1 VDYFSFEDVM
11 SELELGEEELKRMVS
26 EGELRAFRDEN
37 KMKFKKEDVE
47 SLKKGRIT
55 EPTII
60 LPSTPSSETTDE
72 TVLDLDIGNETAALS
87 DTSAQLAAVGK
98 GRREE
103 EDLIVPSEEVG
114 SDQEETFIEEDTDTG
129 LSTEPLKLADET
141 AEETVA
147 AEAVEEESPPPPPPR
162 KRSGMTGVN
171 RKVTAR
177 IPVAVEQEIERKRA
191 HPVWTLFIFLAL
203 LASLYSGFFFVDM
216 VRLESGQAS
225 APSDMTAGTAEWV
238 LNKFWQDPRWKAF
251 HEKKLQEQGAKL
263 PPFGDPDPR
272 IKHQSYGKP
281 TFLHD
286 AEYAA
291 NQGAGGA
298 PAGGAAPAPAPAPA
312 PGEMK

>member
-1 VDYFSFEDVM
+1 
-11 SELELGEEELKRMVS
+11 GEEELKRMVS

-72 TVLDLDIGNETAALS
+72 TVLDLDIGQETAALS
-87 DTSAQLAAVGK
+87 DTSAQLAAVGGK
-98 GRREE
+98 RKDE
-103 EDLIVPSEEVG
+103 EDLVVPSEEVG

-129 LSTEPLKLADET
+129 LSTEPLKLADEA

-147 AEAVEEESPPPPPPR
+147 AEAVEEEPPPPPPPPR
-162 KRSGMTGVN
+162 KRTGMTGVN

-203 LASLYSGFFFVDM
+203 IASLYSGFFFVDM
-216 VRLESGQAS
+216 VRMESGLAS

-238 LNKFWQDPRWKAF
+238 LKKFWEDGKWKGF
-251 HEKKLQEQGAKL
+251 HMRKYDKE
-263 PPFGDPDPR
+263 PPFTDADTR
-272 IKHQSYGKP
+272 IKHQPYNGP

-286 AEYAA
+286 KAYTD
-291 NQGAGGA
+291 NFGGGSSA
-298 PAGGAAPAPAPAPA
+298 PAGTTPAPA
-312 PGEMK
+312 PGGAGAGETKQ

>member
-1 VDYFSFEDVM
+1 MDYFSFEDVM
-11 SELELGEEELKRMVS
+11 KELELGEEELKRMVS

-72 TVLDLDIGNETAALS
+72 TVLDLDIGQETAALS
-87 DTSAQLAAVGK
+87 DTSAQLAAVGGK

-147 AEAVEEESPPPPPPR
+147 AEAVEEEAPPPPPPPR
-162 KRSGMTGVN
+162 KRTGMTGQQ

-177 IPVAVEQEIERKRA
+177 IPVAVEQEIEKKRA

-225 APSDMTAGTAEWV
+225 APSDVTAGTAEWV
-238 LNKFWQDPRWKAF
+238 LKKFWEDPKWKNF
-251 HEKKLQEQGAKL
+251 HERKFEGKA
-263 PPFGDPDPR
+263 PPFTDNDPR
-272 IKHQSYGKP
+272 IRHQGYNGP

-286 AEYAA
+286 KEYAA
-291 NQGAGGA
+291 NQTG
-298 PAGGAAPAPAPAPA
+298 GGAAPTPAPA
-312 PGEMK
+312 PGGAEMPK

>member
-11 SELELGEEELKRMVS
+11 KELELGEEELKRMVS

-72 TVLDLDIGNETAALS
+72 TVLDLDIGQETAALS
-87 DTSAQLAAVGK
+87 DTSAQLAAVGGK

-103 EDLIVPSEEVG
+103 EDLVVPSEEVG

-129 LSTEPLKLADET
+129 LSTEPLKLADE
-141 AEETVA
+141 ASEETVQ
-147 AEAVEEESPPPPPPR
+147 AEPVEEEVPPPPPPPR
-162 KRSGMTGVN
+162 KRTGMTGVQ

-177 IPVAVEQEIERKRA
+177 IPVAVEQEIEKKRA

-203 LASLYSGFFFVDM
+203 IASLYSGFFFVDM
-216 VRLESGQAS
+216 MRLESGMAS
-225 APSDMTAGTAEWV
+225 APSDMTAGTAQWV
-238 LNKFWQDPRWKAF
+238 LTKFWQDPKWRHF
-251 HEKKLQEQGAKL
+251 HEVKFEGKA
-263 PPFGDPDPR
+263 PPFGDADTR
-272 IKHQSYGKP
+272 IKHQSYVGP
-281 TFLHD
+281 TFLVD
-286 AEYAA
+286 KEYAQNMSGNTSA
-291 NQGAGGA
+291 PASAA
-298 PAGGAAPAPAPAPA
+298 PAGAT
-312 PGEMK
+312 EK

>member
-11 SELELGEEELKRMVS
+11 HELELGEEELKRMVS

-72 TVLDLDIGNETAALS
+72 TVLDLDIGQETAALS
-87 DTSAQLAAVGK
+87 DTSAQLAAVGGK

-147 AEAVEEESPPPPPPR
+147 AEAVEEEAPPPPPPR
-162 KRSGMTGVN
+162 KRTGMTGQQ

-177 IPVAVEQEIERKRA
+177 IPVAVEQEIEKKRA

-225 APSDMTAGTAEWV
+225 APSDVTAGTAEWV
-238 LNKFWQDPRWKAF
+238 LKKFWEDPKWRGF
-251 HEKKLQEQGAKL
+251 HERKFEGKA
-263 PPFGDPDPR
+263 PPFTDNDPR
-272 IKHQSYGKP
+272 IKHQSYNKP

-286 AEYAA
+286 TEYAA
-291 NQGAGGA
+291 NQAVGAGT
-298 PAGGAAPAPAPAPA
+298 AAPAPATPPA
-312 PGEMK
+312 EMPK

>member
-11 SELELGEEELKRMVS
+11 KELELGEEELKRMVS

-87 DTSAQLAAVGK
+87 DTSAQLAAVGGK

-103 EDLIVPSEEVG
+103 EDLVVPSEEVG

-129 LSTEPLKLADET
+129 LSTEPLKLADEA

-147 AEAVEEESPPPPPPR
+147 AEAVEEEPPPPPPPR
-162 KRSGMTGVN
+162 KRTGMTGVQ

-177 IPVAVEQEIERKRA
+177 IPVAVEQEIEKKRA

-203 LASLYSGFFFVDM
+203 IASLYSGFFFVDM
-216 VRLESGQAS
+216 MRMETGQAS
-225 APSDMTAGTAEWV
+225 APSDITAGTAEWV
-238 LNKFWQDPRWKAF
+238 LKKFWEDPKWRGF
-251 HEKKLQEQGAKL
+251 HIRKYDAGKE
-263 PPFGDPDPR
+263 PPYMDADPR
-272 IKHQSYGKP
+272 IKHQAYDRP

-286 AEYAA
+286 PAYAA
-291 NQGAGGA
+291 AM
-298 PAGGAAPAPAPAPA
+298 GGAAGAPGAPA
-312 PGEMK
+312 PGEK

>member
-1 VDYFSFEDVM
+1 M
-11 SELELGEEELKRMVS
+11 KELELGEEELKRMVS

-72 TVLDLDIGNETAALS
+72 TVLDLDIGQETAALS
-87 DTSAQLAAVGK
+87 DTSAQLAAVGGK

-129 LSTEPLKLADET
+129 LSTEPLKLADEA

-147 AEAVEEESPPPPPPR
+147 AEAVEEELPPPPPVR
-162 KRSGMTGVN
+162 KRSGMTGVQ

-177 IPVAVEQEIERKRA
+177 IPVAVEQEIEKKRA

-203 LASLYSGFFFVDM
+203 IASLYSGFFFIDM
-216 VRLESGQAS
+216 MRMETGAATS
-225 APSDMTAGTAEWV
+225 PSDVTAGTAEWV
-238 LNKFWQDPRWKAF
+238 LKKFWEDPKWKGF
-251 HEKKLQEQGAKL
+251 HEREFEGKA
-263 PPFGDPDPR
+263 PPFGDADIR
-272 IKHQSYGKP
+272 IKHQGYIGP
-281 TFLHD
+281 TFLKD
-286 AEYAA
+286 KEYTD
-291 NQGAGGA
+291 NMGGNTSA
-298 PAGGAAPAPAPAPA
+298 PPPSAAPAPAPAPA
-312 PGEMK
+312 PEK

>member
-11 SELELGEEELKRMVS
+11 KELELGEEELKRMVS

-72 TVLDLDIGNETAALS
+72 TVLDLDIGQETAALS
-87 DTSAQLAAVGK
+87 DTSAQLAAVGGK
-98 GRREE
+98 RKDE
-103 EDLIVPSEEVG
+103 EDLVVPSEEVG

-129 LSTEPLKLADET
+129 LSTEPLKLADEA

-147 AEAVEEESPPPPPPR
+147 AEAVEEEAPPPPPPPR
-162 KRSGMTGVN
+162 KRTGMTGVQ

-203 LASLYSGFFFVDM
+203 IASLYSGFFFVDM
-216 VRLESGQAS
+216 MRMETGMAS
-225 APSDMTAGTAEWV
+225 APSDVTAGTAEWV
-238 LNKFWQDPRWKAF
+238 LKKFWEDPKWKGF
-251 HEKKLQEQGAKL
+251 HVRKYEGKE
-263 PPFGDPDPR
+263 PPFNDADTR
-272 IKHQSYGKP
+272 IKHQSYNGP

-286 AEYAA
+286 KDYAA
-291 NQGAGGA
+291 NFGGGSTG
-298 PAGGAAPAPAPAPA
+298 PATNTPQPTTNPEP
-312 PGEMK
+312 EKKQ

>member
-147 AEAVEEESPPPPPPR
+147 AEAVEEESPPPPPR
-162 KRSGMTGVN
+162 KRSGMTGVQ

-191 HPVWTLFIFLAL
+191 HPVWTIFIFLAL
-203 LASLYSGFFFVDM
+203 LAALYSGFFFVDM

-225 APSDMTAGTAEWV
+225 APSDMTKGAAEFV
-238 LNKFWQDPRWKAF
+238 LKKFWEDSRWRNF
-251 HEKKLQEQGAKL
+251 HERKFEGKA
-263 PPFGDPDPR
+263 PPFNDPADPR
-272 IKHQSYGKP
+272 IKHQSYNKP
-281 TFLHD
+281 TVFSD
-286 AEYAA
+286 PEYAA
-291 NQGAGGA
+291 NMGGGA
-298 PAGGAAPAPAPAPA
+298 APGGAAPAPAPAPA
-312 PGEMK
+312 APEMK

>member
-11 SELELGEEELKRMVS
+11 KELELGEEELKRMVS

-72 TVLDLDIGNETAALS
+72 TVLDLDIGQETAALS
-87 DTSAQLAAVGK
+87 DTSAQLAAVGGK

-147 AEAVEEESPPPPPPR
+147 AEAVEEEAPPPPPAR
-162 KRSGMTGVN
+162 KRTGMTGVN

-177 IPVAVEQEIERKRA
+177 IPVAVEQEIEKKRA

-251 HEKKLQEQGAKL
+251 HEKKFEGKA

-272 IKHQSYGKP
+272 IKHQSYSKP

-286 AEYAA
+286 KEYSD
-291 NQGAGGA
+291 NQGAGAA

-312 PGEMK
+312 GEMKQ

>member
-1 VDYFSFEDVM
+1 MDYFSFEDVM
-11 SELELGEEELKRMVS
+11 KELELGEEELKRMVS

-72 TVLDLDIGNETAALS
+72 TVLDLDIGQETAALS
-87 DTSAQLAAVGK
+87 DTSAQLAAVGGK

-103 EDLIVPSEEVG
+103 EDLVVPSEEVG

-147 AEAVEEESPPPPPPR
+147 AEAVEEEAPPPPPTR
-162 KRSGMTGVN
+162 KRSGMTGQQ

-177 IPVAVEQEIERKRA
+177 IPVAVEQEIEKKRA
-191 HPVWTLFIFLAL
+191 HPVWTLFVFLAL

-225 APSDMTAGTAEWV
+225 APSDVTAGTAEWV
-238 LNKFWQDPRWKAF
+238 LKKFWEDPKWRGF
-251 HEKKLQEQGAKL
+251 HERKFEGKA
-263 PPFGDPDPR
+263 PPFTDSDPR
-272 IKHQSYGKP
+272 IKHQGYNGP

-286 AEYAA
+286 KEYAQ
-291 NQGAGGA
+291 NQAGGNA
-298 PAGGAAPAPAPAPA
+298 GGGGAAPNQAPAT
-312 PGEMK
+312 EMQK

>member
-72 TVLDLDIGNETAALS
+72 TVLDLDIGQETAALS
-87 DTSAQLAAVGK
+87 DTSAQLAAVGGK
-98 GRREE
+98 GQREE

-147 AEAVEEESPPPPPPR
+147 AEAVEEEAPPPPPPR
-162 KRSGMTGVN
+162 RRTGMTGVQ

-177 IPVAVEQEIERKRA
+177 IPVAVEQEIEKKRA

-238 LNKFWQDPRWKAF
+238 LNKFWQDARWKGF
-251 HEKKLQEQGAKL
+251 HEREIQELGAKL
-263 PPFGDPDPR
+263 PPFGDPDTR

-286 AEYAA
+286 KEYTDNQAPGAA
-291 NQGAGGA
+291 GVAPVPMSA
-298 PAGGAAPAPAPAPA
+298 PAGG
-312 PGEMK
+312 EMK

>member
-1 VDYFSFEDVM
+1 MDYFSFEDVM
-11 SELELGEEELKRMVS
+11 KELELGEEELKRMVS

-72 TVLDLDIGNETAALS
+72 TVLDLDIGQETAALS
-87 DTSAQLAAVGK
+87 DTSAQLAAVGGK

-103 EDLIVPSEEVG
+103 EDLVVPSEEVG

-147 AEAVEEESPPPPPPR
+147 AEAVEEEAPPPPPPR
-162 KRSGMTGVN
+162 KRTGMTGQQ

-177 IPVAVEQEIERKRA
+177 IPVAVEQEIEKKRA

-225 APSDMTAGTAEWV
+225 APSDVTAGTAEWV
-238 LNKFWQDPRWKAF
+238 LTKFWQDPKWKNF
-251 HEKKLQEQGAKL
+251 HERKFEGKA

-272 IKHQSYGKP
+272 IKHQGYTGP

-286 AEYAA
+286 KEYAA
-291 NQGAGGA
+291 NQTSG
-298 PAGGAAPAPAPAPA
+298 AGGAAPAPAPAP
-312 PGEMK
+312 GGGDK

>member
-1 VDYFSFEDVM
+1 MDYFSFEDVM
-11 SELELGEEELKRMVS
+11 KELELGEEELKRMVS

-72 TVLDLDIGNETAALS
+72 TVLDLDIGQETAALS
-87 DTSAQLAAVGK
+87 DTSAQLAAVGGK
-98 GRREE
+98 GRQE
-103 EDLIVPSEEVG
+103 EDLVVPSEEVG

-129 LSTEPLKLADET
+129 LSTEPLKLADES

-147 AEAVEEESPPPPPPR
+147 AEAVEEEAPPPPPPR
-162 KRSGMTGVN
+162 KRTGMTGVQ

-177 IPVAVEQEIERKRA
+177 IPVAVEQEIEKKRA

-203 LASLYSGFFFVDM
+203 IASLYSGFFFVDM
-216 VRLESGQAS
+216 VRMETGAAS
-225 APSDMTAGTAEWV
+225 APSDVTAGTAEWV
-238 LNKFWQDPRWKAF
+238 LKKFWEDPKWKGF
-251 HEKKLQEQGAKL
+251 HVRKFEGHE
-263 PPFGDPDPR
+263 PPFTDNDPR
-272 IKHQSYGKP
+272 IRHQPYNGP

-286 AEYAA
+286 AGYTAA
-291 NQGAGGA
+291 MGGGSSA
-298 PAGGAAPAPAPAPA
+298 PTDTKPAPTPSP
-312 PGEMK
+312 EK

>member
-1 VDYFSFEDVM
+1 MDYFSFEDVM
-11 SELELGEEELKRMVS
+11 KELELGEEELKRMVS

-87 DTSAQLAAVGK
+87 DTSAQLAAVGGK

-103 EDLIVPSEEVG
+103 EDLVVPSEEVG

-129 LSTEPLKLADET
+129 LSTEPLKLADEA

-147 AEAVEEESPPPPPPR
+147 AEAVEEEAPPPPPVR
-162 KRSGMTGVN
+162 KRTGMTGVQ

-177 IPVAVEQEIERKRA
+177 IPVAVEQEIEKKRA

-203 LASLYSGFFFVDM
+203 VASLYSGFFFVDM
-216 VRLESGQAS
+216 VRLESGMAS
-225 APSDMTAGTAEWV
+225 APSDMTAGTAQWV
-238 LNKFWQDPRWKAF
+238 LTKFWQDPKWRNFHDREFEGKA
-251 HEKKLQEQGAKL
+251 
-263 PPFGDPDPR
+263 PPFGDTDPR
-272 IKHQSYGKP
+272 IKHQGYNGP
-281 TFLHD
+281 TFLID
-286 AEYAA
+286 KEYQA
-291 NQGAGGA
+291 NQGGSTSA
-298 PAGGAAPAPAPAPA
+298 PAGGAAPAPAPAP
-312 PGEMK
+312 EK

>member
-1 VDYFSFEDVM
+1 MDYFSFEDVM
-11 SELELGEEELKRMVS
+11 KELELGEEELKRMVS

-72 TVLDLDIGNETAALS
+72 TVLDLDIGQETAALS
-87 DTSAQLAAVGK
+87 DTSAQLAAVGGK
-98 GRREE
+98 GRHEE

-129 LSTEPLKLADET
+129 LSTEPLKLADE
-141 AEETVA
+141 ASEETVA
-147 AEAVEEESPPPPPPR
+147 AEAVEEEVAPPPPPR
-162 KRSGMTGVN
+162 KRSGMTGQQ

-191 HPVWTLFIFLAL
+191 HPIWTLFIFLAL
-203 LASLYSGFFFVDM
+203 IASLYSGFFFVDM

-225 APSDMTAGTAEWV
+225 APSDVTAGTAEWV
-238 LNKFWQDPRWKAF
+238 LKKFWEDPKWTHF
-251 HEKKLQEQGAKL
+251 HLKKFEGKE
-263 PPFGDPDPR
+263 PPYLDDKDPR
-272 IKHQSYGKP
+272 IKHQAYKGP

-286 AEYAA
+286 AAYTQ
-291 NQGAGGA
+291 NQGSAPSAPEGGK
-298 PAGGAAPAPAPAPA
+298 PPV
-312 PGEMK
+312 EK

>member
-11 SELELGEEELKRMVS
+11 KELELGEEELKRMVS

-72 TVLDLDIGNETAALS
+72 TVLDLDIGQETAALS
-87 DTSAQLAAVGK
+87 DTSAQLAAVGGK
-98 GRREE
+98 GRQE
-103 EDLIVPSEEVG
+103 EDLVVPSEEVG

-129 LSTEPLKLADET
+129 LSTEPLKLADEA

-147 AEAVEEESPPPPPPR
+147 AEAVEEEAPPPPPAR
-162 KRSGMTGVN
+162 KRTGMTGVQ

-177 IPVAVEQEIERKRA
+177 IPVAVEQEIEKKRA

-203 LASLYSGFFFVDM
+203 IASLYSGFFFVDM
-216 VRLESGQAS
+216 MRMESGQAS
-225 APSDMTAGTAEWV
+225 APSDVTAGTAEWV
-238 LNKFWQDPRWKAF
+238 LKKFWEDPKWKGYHLRKF
-251 HEKKLQEQGAKL
+251 EGKE
-263 PPFGDPDPR
+263 PPFTDADPR
-272 IKHQSYGKP
+272 IKHQPYNGP

-286 AEYAA
+286 AAYSA
-291 NQGAGGA
+291 NMGGGSAA
-298 PAGGAAPAPAPAPA
+298 PAGTTPPAPAPAPA
-312 PGEMK
+312 EK

>member
-11 SELELGEEELKRMVS
+11 KELELGEEELKRMVS

-72 TVLDLDIGNETAALS
+72 TVLDLDIGQETAALS
-87 DTSAQLAAVGK
+87 DTSAQLAAVGGK

-103 EDLIVPSEEVG
+103 EDLVVPSEEVG

-147 AEAVEEESPPPPPPR
+147 AEAVEEEAPPPPPTR
-162 KRSGMTGVN
+162 KRTGMTGQQ

-177 IPVAVEQEIERKRA
+177 IPVAVEQEIEKKRA

-216 VRLESGQAS
+216 VRMESGQAS
-225 APSDMTAGTAEWV
+225 APSDVTAGTAEWV
-238 LNKFWQDPRWKAF
+238 LTKFWQDPKWKSF
-251 HEKKLQEQGAKL
+251 HEHKFEGKA
-263 PPFGDPDPR
+263 PPFTDNDPR
-272 IKHQSYGKP
+272 IKHQSYNKP

-291 NQGAGGA
+291 NQAVGAGGA
-298 PAGGAAPAPAPAPA
+298 PAAAPAPGG
-312 PGEMK
+312 GEMK

>member
-1 VDYFSFEDVM
+1 M
-11 SELELGEEELKRMVS
+11 KELELGEEELKRMVS

-72 TVLDLDIGNETAALS
+72 TVLDLDIGQETAALS
-87 DTSAQLAAVGK
+87 DTSAQLAAVGGK

-103 EDLIVPSEEVG
+103 EDLVVPSEEVG

-147 AEAVEEESPPPPPPR
+147 AEAVEEEAPPPPPVR
-162 KRSGMTGVN
+162 KRSGMTGQQ

-177 IPVAVEQEIERKRA
+177 IPVAVEQEIEKKRA

-238 LNKFWQDPRWKAF
+238 LRKFWEDPKWKGF
-251 HEKKLQEQGAKL
+251 HERKLQEQGAKL
-263 PPFGDPDPR
+263 PPFGDADPR
-272 IKHQSYGKP
+272 IKHQSYNKP

-286 AEYAA
+286 KEYAD
-291 NQGAGGA
+291 NQAGGNA
-298 PAGGAAPAPAPAPA
+298 GGGAAPTPAPAPA